1 MKDKFTKVILA
12 SASPRRT
19 ELLNQAGISHTV
31 IPSDCE
37 EVIRSCIPQDVVMEL
52 ALQKAK
58 DVYEKYAVLHKKE
71 QFLVIGADT
80 IVTLDGKILG
90 KPKDE
95 KEAFQMLSM
104 LQGRTHQVYTGV
116 AFVSL
121 TDGRVEERV
130 FYECSDVQV
139 YPVSDEE
146 IRAYIATGEPMDK
159 AGAYGIQGKFAIHV
173 KGIKGDYNNIVG
185 LPIARI
191 YQELK

>member
-1 MKDKFTKVILA
+1 MEDKFTKIILA

-19 ELLNQAGISHTV
+19 ELLDQAGISHTV
-31 IPSDCE
+31 IPSCCE
-37 EVIRSCIPQDVVMEL
+37 EVICSDVPEDVVVEL
-52 ALQKAK
+52 ALQKAE
-58 DVYEKYAVLHKKE
+58 DVYQRYALLHDE
-71 QFLVIGADT
+71 EHFLVIGADT
-80 IVTLDGKILG
+80 VVTLDGKILG

-95 KEAFQMLSM
+95 EEAFQMLSM

-116 AFVSL
+116 AFVFL
-121 TDGRVEERV
+121 KDGQIKQHV
-130 FYECSDVQV
+130 FYECSDVQL
-139 YPVSDEE
+139 YPVSEEE
-146 IRAYIATGEPMDK
+146 IRAYIASGEPMDK